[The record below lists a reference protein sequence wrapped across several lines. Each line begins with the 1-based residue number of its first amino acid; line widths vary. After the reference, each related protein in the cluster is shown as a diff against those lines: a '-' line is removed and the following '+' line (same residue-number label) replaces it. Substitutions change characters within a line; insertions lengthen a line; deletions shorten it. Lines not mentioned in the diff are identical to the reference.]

1 MRIGYACSQSVYRQ
15 SIAEPIR
22 PGQGRESFFTASDLL
37 EEVAT
42 DLEGWGLVKEM
53 LGWHQRENQV
63 FSRQPLYYYEHH
75 YSSHTR
81 FHLTSVIVVEA
92 TLAGMEVLSRLP
104 DGWPGRVVL
113 LIANAS
119 EVRLWPSAILDRID
133 SVFWKQEDNFLP
145 ALRQVCLTHHLA
157 VCERLARLLR
167 FTTAEASFGLLE
179 RPGFFDAVFREM
191 ELRNWDEY
199 LFVGAPMGFW
209 GCSFDGPLEWLQL
222 ETPESLDALA
232 IASRERGYSKV
243 DVERVEDGQG
253 LTPFQFVDMLAPSNH
268 VPLVQADV
276 LMTAPPVYCALSEL
290 QLKYHSGETE
300 GFR

>member
-1 MRIGYACSQSVYRQ
+1 M
-15 SIAEPIR
+15 PILR
-22 PGQGRESFFTASDLL
+22 YFISGTNKDLL

-113 LIANAS
+113 LVANAS

-167 FTTAEASFGLLE
+167 FRRSHQRLPAPCGKELAWPDRSA
-179 RPGFFDAVFREM
+179 RPTDSQPRC
-191 ELRNWDEY
+191 R
-199 LFVGAPMGFW
+199 
-209 GCSFDGPLEWLQL
+209 GCAATSGSGPQP
-222 ETPESLDALA
+222 T
-232 IASRERGYSKV
+232 
-243 DVERVEDGQG
+243 
-253 LTPFQFVDMLAPSNH
+253 
-268 VPLVQADV
+268 
-276 LMTAPPVYCALSEL
+276 
-290 QLKYHSGETE
+290 
-300 GFR
+300 